1 MLVQA
6 MTMTDNLKQDVQLLR
21 PPCKDHPKQAA
32 KREAILTAALELFE
46 QDDFDKV
53 RMIDIARRAG
63 VAKGTLYLYY
73 RTKLD
78 LIEGAIESVVVP
90 AVDEVRALGS
100 VSGGTA
106 YERLSAQVKA
116 LGAFF
121 QRRDM
126 RNVIH
131 IILRSDTPDARLRSY
146 FHKRVVMPGE
156 AAFQSVF
163 EAGLKDGSIHP
174 RVKDMPVH
182 VIIGPMVAQ
191 IFWDI
196 MFAHVRP
203 MEIEKYMSHVISIT
217 LDGVKPENGDRKPA

>member
-1 MLVQA
+1 
-6 MTMTDNLKQDVQLLR
+6 MTTTDNPRQNEASLR
-21 PPCKDHPKQAA
+21 PPSEDQPKQAA

-46 QDDFDKV
+46 EDDFDKV

-73 RTKLD
+73 KTKLD

-90 AVDEVRALGS
+90 SVQQVRALGT
-100 VSGGTA
+100 VEGGTA
-106 YERLSAQVKA
+106 HDRLSAQMQT

-131 IILRSDTPDARLRSY
+131 IILRSDTPDARLRRY
-146 FHKRVVMPGE
+146 FYKRVVSPGE
-156 AAFQSVF
+156 AAFRSVLD
-163 EAGLKDGSIHP
+163 AGVKDGSIHP
-174 RVKDMPVH
+174 RVEEMPVH

-191 IFWDI
+191 IFWQI
-196 MFAHVRP
+196 MFSHLQP
-203 MEIEKYMSHVISIT
+203 LDIERYMSHVISIT
-217 LDGVKPENGDRKPA
+217 LDGVRP